1 MITLSTILQHKCPN
15 CGAGVEFDV
24 GVQKLKC
31 PFCDSELEIPAQDN
45 DDYVSTVEES
55 VNWNSGNAGWSNGET
70 DGMSVYVCKSCGGEI
85 IADKTTGA
93 SICPYCDN
101 PVVMKGQFSG
111 ALKPDLVI
119 PFKFDKKAA
128 KEALLRHVSS
138 KKFIPQAF
146 KDENHIDEIKG
157 VYVPH
162 WLFTC
167 DALAEVQFSAQRI
180 STWSDRNYIY
190 TKTSYYNLYR
200 SGSIGFD
207 NVPVDGST
215 KMADELMESVE
226 PFNISDAV
234 SFNTAYL
241 SGYLAD
247 KYDVSAE
254 VSMARATERIRQS
267 AADTFRQTVQN
278 YVNVNTTNVN
288 MNVANGICRYALYP
302 VWLLNTT
309 WNGNRYTFAMN
320 GQTGKIVGDVPTDKK
335 AVRKVGLLLGLG
347 LSALF
352 CGISCLVALF

>member
-1 MITLSTILQHKCPN
+1 MSTVVKHKCPN
-15 CGAGVEFDV
+15 CGGGVEFDV

-31 PFCDSELEIPAQDN
+31 PFCDTELEIPAEDN
-45 DDYVSTVEES
+45 ANYVSTVEDS
-55 VNWNSGNAGWSNGET
+55 VNWNSGNAGWSNGEA
-70 DGMSVYVCKSCGGEI
+70 DAMSIYVCNSCGGEI

-93 SICPYCDN
+93 SVCPYCDN
-101 PVVMKGQFSG
+101 PVVMKGRFAG
-111 ALKPDLVI
+111 ELKPDLVI

-128 KEALLRHVSS
+128 KEALKRHVLS
-138 KKFIPQAF
+138 KKFVPQAF
-146 KDENHIDEIKG
+146 KDDNHINEVKG

-167 DALAEVQFSAQRI
+167 DALAEVQYSAQRI

-215 KMADELMESVE
+215 KMADDLMESVE
-226 PFNISDAV
+226 PFNIKDAV

-247 KYDVSAE
+247 KYDVSVE
-254 VSMARATERIRQS
+254 DSMARATERIRQS

-288 MNVANGICRYALYP
+288 MNVANGVYRYALYP